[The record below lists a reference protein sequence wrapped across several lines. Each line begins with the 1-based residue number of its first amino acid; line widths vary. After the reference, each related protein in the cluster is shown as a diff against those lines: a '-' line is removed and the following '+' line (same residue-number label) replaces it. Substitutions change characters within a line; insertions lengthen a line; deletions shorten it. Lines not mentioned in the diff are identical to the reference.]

1 MMQESSRKNA
11 ESINEMMRSS
21 QEKATTNIATLNI
34 NMTETSNQGLSPEDV
49 IENNVQ
55 QLIELEE

>member
-1 MMQESSRKNA
+1 MLQEGSRKNA

-34 NMTETSNQGLSPEDV
+34 NMTDNANNDMNPEDI
-49 IENNVQ
+49 IENQVQ
-55 QLIELEE
+55 EMVELEE